1 MKKMDEKWHSR
12 ALSTPGRSAQ
22 GARAHPAGSRREGRQ
37 AHFADQTI
45 ESGQSQP
52 TLDAIRKL
60 ALALRVSADML
71 LFEKDERGPDE
82 DLKLQF
88 EVCRGWTRRR
98 RRLFGL

>member
-1 MKKMDEKWHSR
+1 MHIS
-12 ALSTPGRSAQ
+12 Q
-22 GARAHPAGSRREGRQ
+22 IRRY
-37 AHFADQTI
+37 

-71 LFEKDERGPDE
+71 LFEKDERGSDE

-88 EVCRGWTRRR
+88 ELWRGWTRRR
-98 RRLFGL
+98 RESSDL